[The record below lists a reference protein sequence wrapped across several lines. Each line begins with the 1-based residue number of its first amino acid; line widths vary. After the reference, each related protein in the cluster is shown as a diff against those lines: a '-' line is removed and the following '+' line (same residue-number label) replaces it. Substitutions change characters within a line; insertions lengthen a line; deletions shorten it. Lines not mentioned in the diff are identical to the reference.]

1 MTKPIKKYQFD
12 NVKSNTFPK
21 GGYNFM
27 ADLLHLPSTKYRY
40 NYLFV
45 IVDLWSNAFDMEPI
59 RRKTP
64 EDVLAALKKILTR
77 QYIPEIKAYLR
88 TDSGTELKGVLHL
101 WLHEHDILQRVSEAN
116 RHIQLSNIE
125 NLN

>member
-1 MTKPIKKYQFD
+1 
-12 NVKSNTFPK
+12 
-21 GGYNFM
+21 M

-64 EDVLAALKKILTR
+64 DDVLEALKK
-77 QYIPEIKAYLR
+77 
-88 TDSGTELKGVLHL
+88 
-101 WLHEHDILQRVSEAN
+101 
-116 RHIQLSNIE
+116 NI
-125 NLN
+125 N